1 MDENFGKR
9 FNIGNLNKNSNKSL
23 LFKLNASFLNPDN
36 FNRVNSDF
44 NVDGFFRQLFR

>member
-36 FNRVNSDF
+36 FNMVNSDS
-44 NVDGFFRQLFR
+44 NVDGFFRQLIR